1 MKTCLIFAQEE
12 LIPAFS
18 THSFVALTLL
28 AMCLRFGKVLFS
40 DDACSQLLH
49 LIFKKL
55 FSAQR
60 STSARSIRQVPVQQ
74 SSFGIRLH
82 PTNSTVF
89 NNFGCFDWYEKWLE
103 TLRNKKK
110 ICVLVSPV
118 LQKNNWHRLLNFKVG
133 LILFY
138 FLEILVMGKTP
149 SLNLV
154 NYLKFL
160 NPIWRFSFVLRIFLQ
175 NPRKWRM

>member
-1 MKTCLIFAQEE
+1 MKTWPIFAQEE

-40 DDACSQLLH
+40 DDACSRLLH

-60 STSARSIRQVPVQQ
+60 SASARSIRQVPVQQ

-89 NNFGCFDWYEKWLE
+89 NNFGCFDWYEKWFEALK
-103 TLRNKKK
+103 NKKK
-110 ICVLVSPV
+110 ICVLVSPGFTKEYLASAAQFQGRIDLV
-118 LQKNNWHRLLNFKVG
+118 LFPWNISHGENPLFKPCQLSQVS
-133 LILFY
+133 
-138 FLEILVMGKTP
+138 K
-149 SLNLV
+149 SD
-154 NYLKFL
+154 LK
-160 NPIWRFSFVLRIFLQ
+160 I
-175 NPRKWRM
+175 